1 MRQISKHNDMRRFI
15 YFLILASTIVLA
27 GCSKDSVN
35 EPTVTKSAVSIKGHT
50 YRASDGTNYISFYF
64 ASNFT
69 CSMTANVNGEYTSN
83 SHFTYKIGSN
93 NVDIYRDNSTYWQS
107 SARNTLI
114 YHMNY
119 RPSDDTLVMDGLTF
133 KRID

>member
-1 MRQISKHNDMRRFI
+1 MRRFI
-15 YFLILASTIVLA
+15 YFLILATAIAFA
-27 GCSKDSVN
+27 GCSNKN
-35 EPTVTKSAVSIKGHT
+35 EPTVTRSAVSIKGHT
-50 YRASDGTNYISFYF
+50 YRSSDGTNYISFYF

-83 SHFTYKIGSN
+83 SHFTYKIDYN

-107 SARNTLI
+107 SARSTLI

-119 RPSDDTLVMDGLTF
+119 RPSDDTLVMDGLIF
-133 KRID
+133 KRVN

>member
-1 MRQISKHNDMRRFI
+1 MRRFI

-50 YRASDGTNYISFYF
+50 YRSSDGTNYISFYF

-83 SHFTYKIGSN
+83 SHFTYKIDGN
-93 NVDIYRDNSTYWQS
+93 NVDIYRDNSSYWQP
-107 SARNTLI
+107 AYQGTLI
-114 YHMNY
+114 YHMVY
-119 RPSDDTLVMDGLTF
+119 YPADDALVLDGNIF
-133 KRID
+133 KRVN

>member
-1 MRQISKHNDMRRFI
+1 MRRFI

-50 YRASDGTNYISFYF
+50 YRSSDGTNYISFYF

-83 SHFTYKIGSN
+83 SHFTYKIDYN
-93 NVDIYRDNSTYWQS
+93 NVDIYRDNSSYWQV
-107 SARNTLI
+107 AYQGTLI
-114 YHMNY
+114 YHMVY
-119 RPSDDTLVMDGLTF
+119 YPTDDALVLDGNIF
-133 KRID
+133 KRVN